1 MCMFWFVNY
10 TGMVK
15 KCGLLK
21 IIHDKYKQRKGTD
34 PVIEEFMGSFEAAM
48 EHNKDLEPLLS
59 KTQVSLK
66 SLLLYRFENSMIN
79 YSVTNSALISRIKK
93 RKVSTYHTSWFLVEN
108 TSCDQFKMHDV
119 HVNHILAEFFHCFRE
134 WPFQLVILSTERS
147 HGNWQLKNLSFKNQQ
162 I

>member
-1 MCMFWFVNY
+1 
-10 TGMVK
+10 MVK

-93 RKVSTYHTSWFLVEN
+93 REKFP
-108 TSCDQFKMHDV
+108 
-119 HVNHILAEFFHCFRE
+119 HIT
-134 WPFQLVILSTERS
+134 QVDS
-147 HGNWQLKNLSFKNQQ
+147 Q
-162 I
+162 

>member
-1 MCMFWFVNY
+1 MFWFVNY

-66 SLLLYRFENSMIN
+66 SLLLYRFENSMID
-79 YSVTNSALISRIKK
+79 YSVTNSALISRMKK
-93 RKVSTYHTSWFLVEN
+93 EKSFHISHKLILSRK
-108 TSCDQFKMHDV
+108 
-119 HVNHILAEFFHCFRE
+119 I
-134 WPFQLVILSTERS
+134 PLVINSKCMMYHFIS
-147 HGNWQLKNLSFKNQQ
+147 IGNFINWKKSW
-162 I
+162 

>member
-93 RKVSTYHTSWFLVEN
+93 RKVSTYHTSWFLVEKYLLWSIQN
-108 TSCDQFKMHDV
+108 AWCTRKS
-119 HVNHILAEFFHCFRE
+119 HISRIFSL
-134 WPFQLVILSTERS
+134 L
-147 HGNWQLKNLSFKNQQ
+147 
-162 I
+162 

>member
-1 MCMFWFVNY
+1 
-10 TGMVK
+10 MVK

-66 SLLLYRFENSMIN
+66 SLLLYRFENSMID
-79 YSVTNSALISRIKK
+79 YSVTNSALISRMKK
-93 RKVSTYHTSWFLVEN
+93 EKSFHISHRLILSRK
-108 TSCDQFKMHDV
+108 
-119 HVNHILAEFFHCFRE
+119 I
-134 WPFQLVILSTERS
+134 PLVINSKCMMYT
-147 HGNWQLKNLSFKNQQ
+147 
-162 I
+162 